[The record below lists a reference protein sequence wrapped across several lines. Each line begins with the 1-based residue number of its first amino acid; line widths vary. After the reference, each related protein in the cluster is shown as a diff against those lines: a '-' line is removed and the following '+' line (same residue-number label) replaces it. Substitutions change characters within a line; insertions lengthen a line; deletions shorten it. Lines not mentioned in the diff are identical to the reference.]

1 MKGGNKDDIDSSDI
15 LYHMWVLYAD
25 LRGVAQL
32 HLLLADGQRHYRV
45 AQVEVLYLIETIR
58 TK

>member
-1 MKGGNKDDIDSSDI
+1 MKGGNKDDSDSGDI
-15 LYHMWVLYAD
+15 FYRVRFLYAD

-32 HLLLADGQRHYRV
+32 HLLLADGRRHYRV
-45 AQVEVLYLIETIR
+45 AQVEVLYLIETIG